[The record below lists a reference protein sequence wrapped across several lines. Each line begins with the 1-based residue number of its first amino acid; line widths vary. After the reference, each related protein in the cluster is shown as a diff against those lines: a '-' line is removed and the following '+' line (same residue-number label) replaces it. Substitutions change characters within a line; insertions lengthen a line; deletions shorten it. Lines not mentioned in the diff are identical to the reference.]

1 MILNAIETKLSKFCA
16 TVGAAT
22 CLSLGLVAPAS
33 AQLLPEVWGS
43 IGTQD
48 DDITYAAGVK
58 WSGFAVEVG
67 VGEDGATG
75 GDFLTF
81 FPFPVVSPYV
91 GAGLY
96 SGDDIFAFSGG
107 VHFTTGRIILGGGYH
122 SIRGINGKLGFKF

>member
-1 MILNAIETKLSKFCA
+1 MVLNSTSKKLSKFLA
-16 TVGAAT
+16 TAGVAA
-22 CLSLGLVAPAS
+22 CLSCGVVTPAA

-48 DDITYAAGVK
+48 DDLSYAAGVK

-67 VGEDGATG
+67 TGKEGATG

-81 FPFPVVSPYV
+81 FPFPAVSPYV
-91 GAGLY
+91 GVGLY
-96 SGDDIFAFSGG
+96 SGDDTFAYSGG
-107 VHFTTGRIILGGGYH
+107 VHFSTGRIILGGGYH